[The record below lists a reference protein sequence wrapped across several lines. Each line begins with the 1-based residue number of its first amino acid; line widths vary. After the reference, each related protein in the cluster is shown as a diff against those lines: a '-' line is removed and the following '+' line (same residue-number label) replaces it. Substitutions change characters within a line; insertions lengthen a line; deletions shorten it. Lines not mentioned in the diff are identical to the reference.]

1 MMIILV
7 RKAKTASTS
16 TVVAGVGSGLLDLV
30 YRGGCSRVTTRH
42 GYIIHRTIIC
52 SDESPSTTNFMSRS
66 YPSRCMSSD
75 ASSSQLNKELDL
87 YSKKKQTSVSLRALM
102 ESGQGLHLYKLGMG
116 GASPEDGMKVAEK
129 IVIQI
134 ACFLHRELPVR
145 VAHRAVKLEAS
156 PLFMKSGT
164 ALQSEG

>member
-1 MMIILV
+1 MILV

-16 TVVAGVGSGLLDLV
+16 TLVEAVGSGLLALV
-30 YRGGCSRVTTRH
+30 YKGGCSRATTRH
-42 GYIIHRTIIC
+42 GYIIHRTVIC
-52 SDESPSTTNFMSRS
+52 SNETNFMSRS
-66 YPSRCMSSD
+66 YPSRCMSSN
-75 ASSSQLNKELDL
+75 ASSSQLNKEIDL

-116 GASPEDGMKVAEK
+116 GASNEDGMKVAEK
-129 IVIQI
+129 ILIQI